1 MNNQYVGKV
10 KAGEVITY
18 IVLALLVIFTIVPIT
33 FMFCASFMDAKQIM
47 AMPFRWVPS
56 RSYFTSTRT
65 ITAADSGVILSINYK
80 EGQKCEKESIMVMKT
95 SDNNELYF
103 FPLSNETVTKLY
115 VSEGQYV
122 AAGDTLATMSNRTF
136 LANFI
141 KAIRGNNGNNIFF
154 RAMLNSLIVAITCS
168 VTTVFFSAL
177 CGYGLAKFHFKG
189 RNVVFMAIMSTMM
202 IPFEAIMIPLYLV
215 SKSLGIMNTLPGL
228 IIPFAISAFGV
239 FQMRQ
244 YLLTF
249 PSEFLDASRVDGLR
263 EFGIFIRIVLPNST
277 PVIATLGILSFRNQ
291 WDNLLWPMLCAQA
304 EKIKTLPLYISSFA
318 EEKQTDE
325 GALMACAF
333 LASIPM
339 FILFFSLSKYF
350 LGGAAVFESRKG

>member
-1 MNNQYVGKV
+1 MNNQFVGKV
-10 KAGEVITY
+10 KAGEIITY
-18 IVLALLVIFTIVPIT
+18 IVLILLVLFTIFPIL
-33 FMFCASFMDAKQIM
+33 FMLTASFMDAKQIL
-47 AMPFRWVPS
+47 AMPFKWIPS
-56 RSYFTSTRT
+56 KEYFTS
-65 ITAADSGVILSINYK
+65 SS
-80 EGQKCEKESIMVMKT
+80 
-95 SDNNELYF
+95 
-103 FPLSNETVTKLY
+103 
-115 VSEGQYV
+115 
-122 AAGDTLATMSNRTF
+122 RTF
-136 LANFI
+136 MTNFV
-141 KAIRGNNGNNIFF
+141 KAIRGNNNNNIFF
-154 RAMLNSLIVAITCS
+154 TAMLNSLLVAITCA

-177 CGYGLAKFHFKG
+177 CGYGLAKFRFKG

-202 IPFEAIMIPLYLV
+202 IPFEAIMIPLYMVTRSVGL
-215 SKSLGIMNTLPGL
+215 MNTLPGL
-228 IIPFAISAFGV
+228 IVPFAISAFGV

-263 EFGIFIRIVLPNST
+263 EFGIFLRIVLPNST

-304 EKIKTLPLYISSFA
+304 ERLKTLPLYIAGFA

-339 FILFFSLSKYF
+339 FILFFTLSKYF

>member
-1 MNNQYVGKV
+1 MNNQFVGKV
-10 KAGEVITY
+10 SAAEVITY
-18 IVLALLVIFTIVPIT
+18 IVLALLMLFTIVPII
-33 FMFCASFMDAKQIM
+33 FMFCSSFMDAKQIL
-47 AMPFRWVPS
+47 AMPFRWIPS
-56 RSYFTSTRT
+56 KSYFTSDTRT
-65 ITAADSGVILSINYK
+65 
-80 EGQKCEKESIMVMKT
+80 
-95 SDNNELYF
+95 F
-103 FPLSNETVTKLY
+103 FT
-115 VSEGQYV
+115 
-122 AAGDTLATMSNRTF
+122 
-136 LANFI
+136 NFI
-141 KAIRGNNGNNIFF
+141 KAVRGNNYNNIFF
-154 RAMLNSLIVAITCS
+154 TAMLNSLIVAVTCA

-215 SKSLGIMNTLPGL
+215 AKNLNIINTLPGL

-249 PSEFLDASRVDGLR
+249 PTEFLDASRVDGLG
-263 EFGIFIRIVLPNST
+263 EFNIFLRIVLPNST

-304 EKIKTLPLYISSFA
+304 EKLKTLPLYISSFA

>member
-1 MNNQYVGKV
+1 MNNQFVGKV
-10 KAGEVITY
+10 KAGEIITY
-18 IVLALLVIFTIVPIT
+18 IFLILLVLFTIFPIL
-33 FMFCASFMDAKQIM
+33 FMLTASFMDAKQIL
-47 AMPFRWVPS
+47 AMPFKWIPS
-56 RSYFTSTRT
+56 KEYFTS
-65 ITAADSGVILSINYK
+65 SS
-80 EGQKCEKESIMVMKT
+80 
-95 SDNNELYF
+95 
-103 FPLSNETVTKLY
+103 
-115 VSEGQYV
+115 
-122 AAGDTLATMSNRTF
+122 RTF
-136 LANFI
+136 MTNFV
-141 KAIRGNNGNNIFF
+141 KAIRGNNNNNIFF
-154 RAMLNSLIVAITCS
+154 TAMLNSLLVAITCA

-177 CGYGLAKFHFKG
+177 CGYGLAKFRFKG

-202 IPFEAIMIPLYLV
+202 IPFEAIMIPLYMVTRSVGL
-215 SKSLGIMNTLPGL
+215 MNTLPGL
-228 IIPFAISAFGV
+228 IVPFAISAFGV

-263 EFGIFIRIVLPNST
+263 EFGIFLRIVLPNAT

-304 EKIKTLPLYISSFA
+304 ERLKTLPLYIAGFA

-339 FILFFSLSKYF
+339 FILFFTLSKYF

>member
-1 MNNQYVGKV
+1 MNNQFVGKV
-10 KAGEVITY
+10 KAGEVVTY
-18 IVLALLVIFTIVPIT
+18 VVLALLVIFTIVPIV
-33 FMFCASFMDAKQIM
+33 FMFCASFMDAKQIL
-47 AMPFRWVPS
+47 AMPFKWLPS
-56 RSYFTSTRT
+56 KDYFTS
-65 ITAADSGVILSINYK
+65 SS
-80 EGQKCEKESIMVMKT
+80 
-95 SDNNELYF
+95 
-103 FPLSNETVTKLY
+103 
-115 VSEGQYV
+115 
-122 AAGDTLATMSNRTF
+122 RTF
-136 LANFI
+136 LTNFV
-141 KAIRGNNGNNIFF
+141 KAVRGNNYNNIFF
-154 RAMLNSLIVAITCS
+154 TAMLNSLIVAITCS

-202 IPFEAIMIPLYLV
+202 IPFDAIMIPIYLV
-215 SKSLGIMNTLPGL
+215 SRSLGIMNTLPGL

-263 EFGIFIRIVLPNST
+263 EFGIFLRIVLPNST

-304 EKIKTLPLYISSFA
+304 EKLKTLPLYISSFA

-339 FILFFSLSKYF
+339 FILFFTLSKYF

>member
-18 IVLALLVIFTIVPIT
+18 IVLAILVLFTIVPII
-33 FMFCASFMDAKQIM
+33 FMLCASFMDAKQIL
-47 AMPFRWVPS
+47 AMPFRWIPS
-56 RSYFTSTRT
+56 KDYFTS
-65 ITAADSGVILSINYK
+65 SS
-80 EGQKCEKESIMVMKT
+80 
-95 SDNNELYF
+95 
-103 FPLSNETVTKLY
+103 
-115 VSEGQYV
+115 
-122 AAGDTLATMSNRTF
+122 RTF
-136 LANFI
+136 LTNFI

-249 PSEFLDASRVDGLR
+249 PTEFLDASRVDGIG
-263 EFGIFIRIVLPNST
+263 EFGIFLRIVLPNST

>member
-1 MNNQYVGKV
+1 MNNQFVGKV

-18 IVLALLVIFTIVPIT
+18 IVLALLVVFTIVPII
-33 FMFCASFMDAKQIM
+33 FMFCASFMDAKQIL
-47 AMPFRWVPS
+47 AMPFRWIPS
-56 RSYFTSTRT
+56 KEYFTSST
-65 ITAADSGVILSINYK
+65 
-80 EGQKCEKESIMVMKT
+80 
-95 SDNNELYF
+95 
-103 FPLSNETVTKLY
+103 
-115 VSEGQYV
+115 
-122 AAGDTLATMSNRTF
+122 RTF
-136 LANFI
+136 LTNFV
-141 KAIRGNNGNNIFF
+141 KAVRGNNYNNIFF
-154 RAMLNSLIVAITCS
+154 TAMLNSLIVAITCS

-215 SKSLGIMNTLPGL
+215 SRSLGIMNTLPGL

-263 EFGIFIRIVLPNST
+263 EFGIFLRIVLPNST

-304 EKIKTLPLYISSFA
+304 EKLKTLPLYISSFA

-325 GALMACAF
+325 GAMMACAF

-339 FILFFSLSKYF
+339 FILFFTLSKYF

>member
-1 MNNQYVGKV
+1 MNNQFVGKV

-18 IVLALLVIFTIVPIT
+18 VVLALLVIFTIVPIV
-33 FMFCASFMDAKQIM
+33 FMFCASFMDAKQIL
-47 AMPFRWVPS
+47 AMPFKWLPS
-56 RSYFTSTRT
+56 KDYFTS
-65 ITAADSGVILSINYK
+65 SS
-80 EGQKCEKESIMVMKT
+80 
-95 SDNNELYF
+95 
-103 FPLSNETVTKLY
+103 
-115 VSEGQYV
+115 
-122 AAGDTLATMSNRTF
+122 RTF
-136 LANFI
+136 LTNFV
-141 KAIRGNNGNNIFF
+141 KAVRGNNYNNIFF
-154 RAMLNSLIVAITCS
+154 TAMLNSLIVAITCS

-215 SKSLGIMNTLPGL
+215 SRSLGIMNTLPGL

-263 EFGIFIRIVLPNST
+263 EFGIFLRIVLPNST

-304 EKIKTLPLYISSFA
+304 EKLKTLPLYISSFA

-339 FILFFSLSKYF
+339 FILFFTLSKYF

>member
-1 MNNQYVGKV
+1 MNNSYVGKV
-10 KAGEVITY
+10 TAGEVVTHI
-18 IVLALLVIFTIVPIT
+18 ILILLMVFTIVPII
-33 FMFCASFMDAKQIM
+33 FMFCSAFMDAKQIL
-47 AMPFRWVPS
+47 AMPFRWIPS
-56 RSYFTSTRT
+56 KAYFTS
-65 ITAADSGVILSINYK
+65 DS
-80 EGQKCEKESIMVMKT
+80 
-95 SDNNELYF
+95 
-103 FPLSNETVTKLY
+103 
-115 VSEGQYV
+115 
-122 AAGDTLATMSNRTF
+122 RTF
-136 LANFI
+136 LTNFV
-141 KAIRGNNGNNIFF
+141 KAIRGNNYNNIFF
-154 RAMLNSLIVAITCS
+154 TAMKNSLIVAITCS

-189 RNVVFMAIMSTMM
+189 RNIVFMAIMSTMM

-249 PSEFLDASRVDGLR
+249 PSEFLDASRVDGLG
-263 EFGIFIRIVLPNST
+263 EFSIFLRIVLPNST
-277 PVIATLGILSFRNQ
+277 PVVATLGILSFRNQ

-304 EKIKTLPLYISSFA
+304 EKLKTIPIYISGFA

-339 FILFFSLSKYF
+339 FILFFTLSKYF

>member
-1 MNNQYVGKV
+1 MNNQFVGKV
-10 KAGEVITY
+10 SVAEVITY
-18 IVLALLVIFTIVPIT
+18 IVLVLLMLFTIVPII
-33 FMFCASFMDAKQIM
+33 FMFCSSFMDAKQIL
-47 AMPFRWVPS
+47 AMPFRWIPS
-56 RSYFTSTRT
+56 KSYFTS
-65 ITAADSGVILSINYK
+65 DS
-80 EGQKCEKESIMVMKT
+80 
-95 SDNNELYF
+95 
-103 FPLSNETVTKLY
+103 
-115 VSEGQYV
+115 
-122 AAGDTLATMSNRTF
+122 RTF
-136 LANFI
+136 LTNFV
-141 KAIRGNNGNNIFF
+141 KAIRGNNYNNIFF
-154 RAMLNSLIVAITCS
+154 TAMLNSLIVAITCA

-215 SKSLGIMNTLPGL
+215 SKNLGIMNTLPGL

-249 PSEFLDASRVDGLR
+249 PTEFLDASRVDGLG
-263 EFGIFIRIVLPNST
+263 EFNIFLRIVLPNST

-304 EKIKTLPLYISSFA
+304 EKLKTLPLYISSFA

-339 FILFFSLSKYF
+339 FILFFTLSKYF